1 MSLRKVDSVFPG
13 NGAKILSHGLQE
25 GFRQLESRLETG
37 VTGASPPTVTSMGS
51 SFYLGWLIPR
61 ETSLVIWGSERDK
74 SLNGQDDGFL
84 SQITAKKDSQ
94 EEDIPLDGT
103 CLRDKTNK
111 LKVCTAVVSTSR
123 YQ

>member
-1 MSLRKVDSVFPG
+1 MDQDKDS
-13 NGAKILSHGLQE
+13 
-25 GFRQLESRLETG
+25 
-37 VTGASPPTVTSMGS
+37 
-51 SFYLGWLIPR
+51 
-61 ETSLVIWGSERDK
+61 
-74 SLNGQDDGFL
+74 L

-111 LKVCTAVVSTSR
+111 TRICAAVVSTSR